1 MTSPM
6 RRVFQLAILYCGL
19 VATAAAAVNPW
30 TVTTEPITEV
40 QSFAGNTATVWGYHQ
55 SIIVSTGGSLFCAL
69 LEPWDEVFAQ
79 QWTLYERLSTGSWRR
94 VWTSPREQEL
104 NQPPS
109 LLADNDS
116 TLHVFAWLGGVFTRY
131 RFTVGADEPVI
142 DNPES
147 PYDDLWPYAGVSV
160 SGEGDFLVVASPY
173 PRSTFAIGDLDGWRA
188 GLVSEHPEV
197 PESPSDFDRQA
208 YPFVVLSG
216 QAAYV
221 FTTSD
226 IADPD
231 KIEAGVDFVYSFRN
245 LQYFYTPDVTSVPFA
260 RMEIANVELTAGKVH
275 NDDILLT
282 RNGEEIHLLYRT
294 RDVEDDF
301 RGDRCMHAFGR
312 PGGPLTHVQLGQLGD
327 FGLGRLWESP
337 GGTVYAVLPRR
348 TDVQVAARQ
357 RRPQHSMGSTSCVL
371 PMT

>member
-6 RRVFQLAILYCGL
+6 RRIFQLAILYCGL

-55 SIIVSTGGSLFCAL
+55 SIIVSTGSSLFCAL

-94 VWTSPREQEL
+94 VWTNPREQEL

-116 TLHVFAWLGGVFTRY
+116 TLHVFAWLDGVFTRY

-188 GLVSEHPEV
+188 GLVSEYPEV
-197 PESPSDFDRQA
+197 PESPSGFDRQA

-216 QAAYV
+216 QAVHV

-245 LQYFYTPDVTSVPFA
+245 LQYFYIPDVTSVPFA
-260 RMEIANVELTAGKVH
+260 RMEIAMRRA
-275 NDDILLT
+275 
-282 RNGEEIHLLYRT
+282 Y
-294 RDVEDDF
+294 
-301 RGDRCMHAFGR
+301 GR
-312 PGGPLTHVQLGQLGD
+312 QGP
-327 FGLGRLWESP
+327 
-337 GGTVYAVLPRR
+337 
-348 TDVQVAARQ
+348 
-357 RRPQHSMGSTSCVL
+357 
-371 PMT
+371 